1 MSDLEFLT
9 EADLA
14 EILGVEEPKV
24 SEWRR
29 RYGWPHMKVGRQVRF
44 TEADVR
50 AIKSL
55 HHVEGERPQALPG
68 QTALSA
74 ARSR

>member
-1 MSDLEFLT
+1 MTFLT

-14 EILGVEEPKV
+14 EKLGEPEEKV
-24 SEWRR
+24 AEWRR
-29 RYGWPHMKVGRQVRF
+29 RYGWPHMKIGRRIRY

-50 AIKSL
+50 AIEAR
-55 HHVEGERPQALPG
+55 HHVEPPAATALPG
-68 QTALSA
+68 QTARSA